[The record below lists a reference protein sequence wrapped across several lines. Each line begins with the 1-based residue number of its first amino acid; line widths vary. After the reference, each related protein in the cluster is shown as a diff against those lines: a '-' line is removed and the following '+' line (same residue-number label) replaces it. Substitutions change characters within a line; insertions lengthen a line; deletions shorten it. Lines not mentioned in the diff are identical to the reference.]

1 MGEDQ
6 LGSNM
11 CHDFVTNALS
21 ALYRDGVTLKPENL
35 LFRDHIIVYG
45 KTITKV
51 DDMMSNPFHKRSML
65 RFYRTCLLYLEK
77 IKQQFTFGR
86 ETLVSVWKLGIP
98 AVVYTQQTYYAVEL
112 APPFLNYCYLALAIP
127 PEKHDP
133 LTTNKLCALSI
144 EADFTNS
151 TVPVPFALE
160 LGVEEQLDQPEVVIS
175 FILVAA
181 AAALPALFR
190 N

>member
-35 LFRDHIIVYG
+35 LFRDHIIVYASS
-45 KTITKV
+45 ITKV
-51 DDMMSNPFHKRSML
+51 DDMTSNWWTKRSML

-77 IKQQFTFGR
+77 IKLQFTFGR

-98 AVVYTQQTYYAVEL
+98 AIIYTKQTYYQVQL
-112 APPFLNYCYLALAIP
+112 APPFLNYCYLSLAIP
-127 PEKHDP
+127 PEMHNP
-133 LTTNKLCALSI
+133 LTTNKLCALST
-144 EADFTNS
+144 ESNFTNQ
-151 TVPVPFALE
+151 TLPVPYGLE
-160 LGVEEQLDQPEVVIS
+160 LGVEEQLDHPEVMLS
-175 FILVAA
+175 LVLLAIGAA
-181 AAALPALFR
+181 
-190 N
+190 